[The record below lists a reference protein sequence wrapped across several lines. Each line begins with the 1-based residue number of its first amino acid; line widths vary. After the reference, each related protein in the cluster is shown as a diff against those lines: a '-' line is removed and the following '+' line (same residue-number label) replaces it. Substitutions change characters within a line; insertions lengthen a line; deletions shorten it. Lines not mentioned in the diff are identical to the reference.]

1 MRQRRPTQL
10 DVVPYKRGCR
20 ASLAP
25 PTPTHPHYTRSSCI
39 RDHCHPRQAPPGRL
53 RDHCHPLLHSPS
65 RSPPLQHQYFERSSK
80 MDQGGR
86 EDRGDVQDRYF
97 PDLPLRILMGKPQV
111 RLESDW
117 TFDLRLLGRGSSCQ
131 GRVRCEGLVVDL
143 ELMFVRSFLTGER

>member
-1 MRQRRPTQL
+1 MDRPAEPIHRPAKPIHGGGLPPPPRCCRGGPAEPTQL

-39 RDHCHPRQAPPGRL
+39 RDHCHPRQAPPDRL

-65 RSPPLQHQYFERSSK
+65 RSPPLQHQYFERRSK

-97 PDLPLRILMGKPQV
+97 PDLPLRILMGKP
-111 RLESDW
+111 
-117 TFDLRLLGRGSSCQ
+117 
-131 GRVRCEGLVVDL
+131 
-143 ELMFVRSFLTGER
+143 

>member
-1 MRQRRPTQL
+1 MTTTTPANAPRRRAIQDGLPSKLGAANTDTYALYPEFMYTRQRRPTQL

-39 RDHCHPRQAPPGRL
+39 RDHCHPRQAPPDRL

-65 RSPPLQHQYFERSSK
+65 RSPPLQHQYFERSIK

-97 PDLPLRILMGKPQV
+97 PDLPLRILMGKP
-111 RLESDW
+111 
-117 TFDLRLLGRGSSCQ
+117 
-131 GRVRCEGLVVDL
+131 
-143 ELMFVRSFLTGER
+143 